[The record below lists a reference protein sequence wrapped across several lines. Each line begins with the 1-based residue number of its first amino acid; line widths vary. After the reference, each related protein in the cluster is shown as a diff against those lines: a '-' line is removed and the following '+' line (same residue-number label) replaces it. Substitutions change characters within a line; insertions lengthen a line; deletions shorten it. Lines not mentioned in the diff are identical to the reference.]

1 MPFCWSFLPSMLKV
15 ILFQYM
21 NLPDNRHPFL

>member
-1 MPFCWSFLPSMLKV
+1 VIFLMPFLLEFSASMVKV

-21 NLPDNRHPFL
+21 NLPNN